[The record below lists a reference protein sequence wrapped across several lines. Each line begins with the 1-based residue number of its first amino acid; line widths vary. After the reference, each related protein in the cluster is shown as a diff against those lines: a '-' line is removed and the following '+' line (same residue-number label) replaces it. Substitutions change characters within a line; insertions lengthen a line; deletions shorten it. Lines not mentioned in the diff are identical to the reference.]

1 MNYER
6 YKRFPRVD
14 LLKRLGGDVIRRPSH
29 LWNAMLNPFTKMTIY
44 GVIWYQGETDAQYGL
59 NSYNCMFPA
68 MIDDWRAKWFNATQG
83 NTLEEFPF
91 GFVQVCFSWIT
102 SNSQRLFPNAIL
114 YLTIDILEY
123 VFKWRVQQTADLI
136 ALWLK
141 LV

>member
-1 MNYER
+1 MTNEHYQ
-6 YKRFPRVD
+6 RFPRVD
-14 LLKRLGGDVIRRPSH
+14 YLRGFRADVLRKPSRF
-29 LWNAMLNPFTKMTIY
+29 WNAMVNPFTKMTIY

-102 SNSQRLFPNAIL
+102 SNSQRLSTNAIL
-114 YLTIDILEY
+114 YIMMIDMLEF
-123 VFKWRVQQTADLI
+123 VFK
-136 ALWLK
+136 
-141 LV
+141 